1 MKRRPDLPPGGR
13 GQAARGLTTAA
24 AEGRLRLAACAAC
37 GALQYPAR
45 ETCRDCLGDEIVWA
59 DHSGFGTVLAAT
71 TLHHTLG
78 DYFRPHLP
86 LRTGSIALDGGP
98 VVIAYLCRAGLEA
111 GMRARVFARLDRAGE
126 GVLGAVFENDET
138 SKEALPMANPNCE
151 IAGRTVLVSGAN
163 GGIGRELV
171 AALSAAGARRIIA
184 AVRQP
189 ATHDD
194 PRIEAHALDLTV
206 AASIAALAEACA
218 QDLDIVINNAG
229 VNANQ
234 GLLDPDDD
242 RAARAEMEVNYFG
255 TLAMARAFA
264 PAMKRR
270 GQGVIVNMLTV
281 VAHANLPLMGSYCAS
296 KAAELS
302 LTQGLR
308 AELMPWGVRVVGI
321 FPGAV
326 DTAMSTDFPP
336 PKIAPR
342 QVADAVVDAI
352 TTGIEDS
359 YVGPMAHDLRARLAE
374 DPKAVERDLAAFLPE
389 PR

>member
-1 MKRRPDLPPGGR
+1 
-13 GQAARGLTTAA
+13 
-24 AEGRLRLAACAAC
+24 
-37 GALQYPAR
+37 
-45 ETCRDCLGDEIVWA
+45 
-59 DHSGFGTVLAAT
+59 
-71 TLHHTLG
+71 
-78 DYFRPHLP
+78 
-86 LRTGSIALDGGP
+86 
-98 VVIAYLCRAGLEA
+98 
-111 GMRARVFARLDRAGE
+111 MRARVFARLDRAGE
-126 GVLGAVFENDET
+126 GVLARSSRMT
-138 SKEALPMANPNCE
+138 KHPRRLCQWPIP
-151 IAGRTVLVSGAN
+151 IARSPAARCWVSGAN